1 MGAHKRTKLVA
12 VAALVGLAWGCAEG
26 DPFPMPPEA
35 QAPDLTEPTEDLGV
49 DLHTAPDLT
58 DDAAP
63 DLDSDLNAPEDL
75 VDAPE
80 DLATDAFD
88 DATDMVA
95 LDIEP
100 SPEDLPPDEPPPP
113 DPVEGCP
120 QVRVQG
126 TGGQGL
132 NVRPSPSTDQPPRG
146 NLPEGTVAD
155 VLDIVEGES
164 IQGDTTWF
172 QVRRGDLEGF
182 VSGAFAA
189 CYTPPEPGETD
200 EVFLLPF
207 PCGETRLV
215 TQGNNSQFSHSGRS
229 AWAFDFSLGTGT
241 PLLAMKPGVVLYT
254 YDRTRP
260 GDPCYDGG
268 GRECNPATN
277 YVALR
282 HDDGTRTQYLHMSR
296 VDVRVGDQVAQG
308 QSLGASGSTGWS
320 TGPHAHVERQEDCGA
335 SFCQSIP
342 MSFADVAGDGVPVQG
357 QSVTSGNGCR

>member
-1 MGAHKRTKLVA
+1 MGAHRTRQQVWI
-12 VAALVGLAWGCAEG
+12 VALVGLLWGCAEG
-26 DPFPMPPEA
+26 DPFPMPPDA
-35 QAPDLTEPTEDLGV
+35 QAPAPDLGV
-49 DLHTAPDLT
+49 DLPTAPDLT
-58 DDAAP
+58 DDAA
-63 DLDSDLNAPEDL
+63 DLASDLNDPADL
-75 VDAPE
+75 PVDAPE
-80 DLATDAFD
+80 DLSTDAFD
-88 DATDMVA
+88 DATDAVEV
-95 LDIEP
+95 DIEP
-100 SPEDLPPDEPPPP
+100 PPEDLPPEEDVPPP

-120 QVRVQG
+120 RVRVQG
-126 TGGQGL
+126 TAGQGL

-182 VSGAFAA
+182 VSGAFAECLA
-189 CYTPPEPGETD
+189 PIEPGDTD

-241 PLLAMKPGVVLYT
+241 PLLAMRPGVVLYT
-254 YDRTRP
+254 YDLTRP

-308 QSLGASGSTGWS
+308 DPLGASGSTGWS
-320 TGPHAHVERQEDCGA
+320 TGPHAHVERQQDCGA
-335 SFCQSIP
+335 AFCQSIP